1 MIWAGSHDLYRLLDH
16 SIIAYD
22 VDRALTVY
30 SPFSLSIEDQIHYIT
45 VGVDADEGVC
55 ALLFELI
62 GYDELFI
69 SIYDSNRLLLD
80 CINTHMRKPD
90 GIDTF
95 QRKIAL
101 SVADGTVAV
110 TVDGDSVF
118 SQNYK

>member
-1 MIWAGSHDLYRLLDH
+1 MPMVTWN
-16 SIIAYD
+16 
-22 VDRALTVY
+22 
-30 SPFSLSIEDQIHYIT
+30 
-45 VGVDADEGVC
+45 
-55 ALLFELI
+55 
-62 GYDELFI
+62 ELFAFSAVI
-69 SIYDSNRLLLD
+69 IGVVNRLLLD
-80 CINTHMRKPD
+80 CINTHMKKPD